1 MVETE
6 LPPVANVPDPRAI
19 EPAPGIRHA
28 RLVAVANQKGGVG
41 KTTTAVNLATALVA
55 VGKKVLLVD
64 LDPQGNAS
72 TGLGISHGRRT
83 TGAYE
88 VILGAAT
95 AGQATVESSI
105 PGLSVIPST
114 VDLSG
119 AELDL
124 VDMEQRAFRLRN
136 ALDGATGAYD
146 YVLID
151 CPPSL
156 GLLTLNA
163 MVAADALLVPLQ
175 CEFYALEG
183 LSHLLRTVERVR
195 ASFNPGLEIQGV
207 VLTMFDRRNNL
218 SGQVESDVR
227 GHLGD
232 KVYTTVIPRNVKVS
246 EAPSFG
252 KPALIYDHN
261 CPGSLAYIN
270 LAREVIQRERDLR
283 AA

>member
-1 MVETE
+1 
-6 LPPVANVPDPRAI
+6 LAI
-19 EPAPGIRHA
+19 
-28 RLVAVANQKGGVG
+28 ANQKGGVG

-55 VGKKVLLVD
+55 VGQSVLLMD

-72 TGLGISHGRRT
+72 TGLGIPPAARKL
-83 TGAYE
+83 GAYE
-88 VILGAAT
+88 VILGSAT
-95 AGQATVESSI
+95 VAQATVASEI
-105 PGLSVIPST
+105 PNLSVVPST

-124 VDMEQRAFRLRN
+124 VDMDRRAYRLRE
-136 ALDGATGAYD
+136 AVAAVAGKYD
-146 YVLID
+146 YVMID

-183 LSHLLRTVERVR
+183 LSHLIRTIERVR
-195 ASFNPGLEIQGV
+195 EGFNPTLEIQGV
-207 VLTMFDRRNNL
+207 VLTMFDKRNNL
-218 SGQVESDVR
+218 SDQVADDVR
-227 GHLGD
+227 GFLGD
-232 KVYTTVIPRNVKVS
+232 KVYATVIPRNVRVS

-252 KPALIYDHN
+252 KPALLYDYR
-261 CPGSLAYIN
+261 CAGSQAYIS
-270 LAREVIQRERDLR
+270 LARELIERERHLR

>member
-1 MVETE
+1 M
-6 LPPVANVPDPRAI
+6 
-19 EPAPGIRHA
+19 EPKPINPNLRHEVSIGTT
-28 RLVAVANQKGGVG
+28 RVLAVANQKGGVG

-55 VGKKVLLVD
+55 AGEAVLLID

-72 TGLGISHGRRT
+72 TGLGIPLAARRL
-83 TGAYE
+83 GAYE
-88 VILGAAT
+88 VILGSAT
-95 AGQATVESSI
+95 IGQATVPSEI
-105 PGLSVIPST
+105 PNLSVVPST

-124 VDMEQRAFRLRN
+124 VDMDRRAYRLSE
-136 ALDGATGAYD
+136 AVAAAAGKYD
-146 YVLID
+146 YVMID

-183 LSHLLRTVERVR
+183 LGHLIRTIERVR
-195 ASFNPGLEIQGV
+195 ESFNPSLEIQGV
-207 VLTMFDRRNNL
+207 VLTMFDKRNNL
-218 SGQVESDVR
+218 SVQVADDVR
-227 GHLGD
+227 GFLGD
-232 KVYTTVIPRNVKVS
+232 KVYTTVIPRNVRVS

-252 KPALIYDHN
+252 KPALLYDFS
-261 CPGSLAYIN
+261 CAGSQAYIS
-270 LAREVIQRERDLR
+270 LARELIERERHLR